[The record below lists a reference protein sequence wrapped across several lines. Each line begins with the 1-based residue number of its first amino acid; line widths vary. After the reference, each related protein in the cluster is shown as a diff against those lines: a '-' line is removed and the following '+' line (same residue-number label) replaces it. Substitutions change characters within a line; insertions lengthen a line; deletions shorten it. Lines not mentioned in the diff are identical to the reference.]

1 MNAITA
7 HDLNKVFKSKVRKEG
22 LSQSVKSV
30 FNPQYENVRAVS
42 DISFQ
47 VAQGEIMAFIGPNG
61 AGKSTTIKMLT
72 GILHPTSGHA
82 DVLGLDPARQRR
94 RLAMHIG
101 TVFGQKSQLW
111 FHLPPSD
118 SFRLLGDIYDVPSGE
133 YKKRLAHLVEVFEI
147 GELLKTPVRKLSLG
161 QRVRCEIAASLLH
174 EPKILFLDEPTIGLD
189 VVVKQKIRD
198 LILEINAERNTTI
211 FLTSHDAGDI
221 EKICRRAMIID
232 HGNIVL
238 DESIKN
244 LKYNYL
250 NRKIVAARFNEERE
264 IADIEC
270 INGVDVIKKT
280 AYAASLHVDTT
291 QVPIGKVVSLLS
303 QGGGVADITI
313 QDPPMEEIITE
324 IFKKTAVKSA

>member
-1 MNAITA
+1 MRYRPVNT
-7 HDLNKVFKSKVRKEG
+7 
-22 LSQSVKSV
+22 Q
-30 FNPQYENVRAVS
+30 NVS
-42 DISFQ
+42 
-47 VAQGEIMAFIGPNG
+47 
-61 AGKSTTIKMLT
+61 
-72 GILHPTSGHA
+72 PT
-82 DVLGLDPARQRR
+82 
-94 RLAMHIG
+94 
-101 TVFGQKSQLW
+101 
-111 FHLPPSD
+111 
-118 SFRLLGDIYDVPSGE
+118 
-133 YKKRLAHLVEVFEI
+133 LVEVFEI

-174 EPKILFLDEPTIGLD
+174 QPKILFLDEPTIGLD

-198 LILEINAERNTTI
+198 LILEINAQHNTTI

-232 HGNIVL
+232 HGRIVL

-270 INGVDVIKKT
+270 ISGVDIIKKT
-280 AYAASLHVDTT
+280 EYAASLHVDTK
-291 QVPIGKVVSLLS
+291 QVPIGQVVSLLS
-303 QGGGVADITI
+303 EGGGVADITI